1 MLIGLCGTLFSV
13 TMFGFST
20 SFAMAVLSRFL
31 WGLLNGNSGISKCCL
46 AEACILFSITSQDAN
61 KRKMTRIFR
70 SAMTPTLPMDL
81 LHLVGTL
88 HM

>member
-31 WGLLNGNSGISKCCL
+31 WGLLNGNIGVAKCYL
-46 AEACILFSITSQDAN
+46 AE
-61 KRKMTRIFR
+61 
-70 SAMTPTLPMDL
+70 
-81 LHLVGTL
+81 V
-88 HM
+88 